1 MGSGLETL
9 CGQAYGAHQYESVGV
24 YLQAAIFCMLLVCIP
39 VAVLWFNM
47 ESLLLLMGQDHEISA
62 MAGMYFGWL
71 VPSLF
76 GVAMLHPLLKF
87 LQSQSVV
94 LPMMLCS
101 LFAFLF
107 HIVLCYILIY
117 TLDVGFI
124 GAALAT
130 TISYWLNAIFLML
143 YIKFSVICKKTWR
156 GLSIETFSAV
166 KPFMKLAIPS
176 AFMIWYKQIFQIII
190 M

>member
-9 CGQAYGAHQYESVGV
+9 CGQAYGARQYESVGI

-47 ESLLLLMGQDHEISA
+47 ESLLLLMGQDQEISA

-101 LFAFLF
+101 LFALLF

-117 TLDVGFI
+117 TL
-124 GAALAT
+124 
-130 TISYWLNAIFLML
+130 ML
-143 YIKFSVICKKTWR
+143 YVKFSVICKKTWR
-156 GLSIETFSAV
+156 GLSTETFSAV